1 MQKLLPRASPAAKII
16 SKCGDLKLQVGE
28 GSPQL
33 GGSPQAGSAH
43 LFFKGNS
50 QKVITSTSGQG

>member
-1 MQKLLPRASPAAKII
+1 MTLSENAKVAASCFASSKII

-50 QKVITSTSGQG
+50 